1 VSRASRL
8 VARMIKATTA
18 IDWAYRR
25 FDRVRAL
32 LVTAYASD
40 DALAAYNDFAYGT
53 TPVYDAHA
61 AQFRERLFNWEED
74 FVARVFPAA
83 PARILVGGA
92 GGGREAF
99 QLAAKG
105 YDVTAF
111 EPSSHLAESMA
122 ARARSSGAAVR
133 ALLGRY
139 ESLPTL
145 QDVESGAGVDLA
157 RSKPFDASMLGWSS
171 FSHIRDTRARIAA
184 LRAFAELTDGPVV
197 VSFFSTPPATA
208 SAPSTLRK
216 TLNTLGRRTE
226 GDAFTVHIGFYHLS
240 SPAEIAREAAAAGL
254 EIVTES
260 YDDSDGHWPWVAV
273 ARPQIAARLAAASRS

>member
-1 VSRASRL
+1 MSGPSRL

-25 FDRVRAL
+25 FDRMRAL

-40 DALAAYNDFAYGT
+40 EALAAYNDLTYGAA
-53 TPVYDAHA
+53 PVYDAHA
-61 AQFRERLFNWEED
+61 SQFRERLFNWEED

-83 PARILVGGA
+83 PSRVLVGGA

-99 QLAAKG
+99 QLAGRG

-111 EPSSHLAESMA
+111 EPSPHLARSMA
-122 ARARSSGAAVR
+122 DRARASGAAVS

-139 ESLPTL
+139 ESLPVL
-145 QDVESGAGVDLA
+145 QDIGNGERIDLTLT
-157 RSKPFDASMLGWSS
+157 RPFDASMLGWSS
-171 FSHIRDTRARIAA
+171 FSHIRDTRTRIAA
-184 LRAFAELTDGPVV
+184 LRRFAALTDGPVV
-197 VSFFSTPPATA
+197 VSFFSTPPAKPA
-208 SAPSTLRK
+208 APSSLRRVM
-216 TLNTLGRRTE
+216 NRLGRRSD

-240 SPAEIAREAAAAGL
+240 SPGEVAREVAAAGL
-254 EIVTES
+254 QIVMES

-273 ARPQIAARLAAASRS
+273 ARPQIAARLAATSRD